1 MQYSS
6 YVRLLGAISL
16 VAFIV
21 LAVLFI
27 AIAGPAGWFFVLVV
41 GGALLFGFLMS
52 IAWAHR
58 AVSEFAGAPFPGIWG
73 VLGFDVT
80 PDDPDLSDD
89 DDEAEATALARPVGA
104 AGQSWA
110 PSAVSTA
117 DSRPVGGGGEGPQTC
132 PSCGAVTTGGGSKY
146 CRVCGAPLPGAAP

>member
-1 MQYSS
+1 MQYSN
-6 YVRLLGAISL
+6 YVRLIGAISV
-16 VAFIV
+16 VAFVV

-27 AIAGPAGWFFVLVV
+27 AIAGPAGWFFVLAA
-41 GGALLFGFLMS
+41 GGALLFGFLIS

-89 DDEAEATALARPVGA
+89 DDEAEATSLARPVGT
-104 AGQSWA
+104 AGQSWT
-110 PSAVSTA
+110 PSPLSAA
-117 DSRPVGGGGEGPQTC
+117 DPGPVGGAGEGALSC

-146 CRVCGAPLPGAAP
+146 CRVCGAALPGAAP